1 MALFTFAEVRE
12 ACGGTFSP
20 SVDPEAV
27 IDIVSTDSR
36 KAQENMLF
44 FALEGER
51 FDAHDF
57 LEDAVRNGA
66 VLLCVSAKKANKIPF
81 GASALLVEDTLKAYQ
96 ALAAYHRNRF
106 PALKVI
112 ALTGSSGK
120 TSSKE
125 ILRSIFQHVYGKDH
139 VLATE
144 GNTNNQI
151 GVPQNLLKLN
161 EDHQV
166 AIIEMGTNHHG
177 EIEPLARIALPEA
190 ALIVSIGSCHLEF
203 LKDLNGVATEKS
215 HIFVPETVKTAVFPA
230 GCGGQSI
237 IEQTAAHVSEKV
249 RFSDAPGAELQ
260 MIYHGG
266 NIDGSSFELI
276 DHRSGDRVRVQW
288 NLPGRHQAMN
298 AAGAAGIALA
308 SGLTLE
314 QIAEGIRTVNLPG
327 LRMKKTEHGGALWLN
342 DAYNANP
349 DSMCAALGWLAE
361 FADPAHLV
369 LALGDMAE
377 IGKDSMRSH
386 IRVLTYAYETFPG
399 ARIAAVGFR
408 MTEALTAM
416 SMVVPKKITA
426 FPSAGEAVEGVRN
439 MVREGDLVFL
449 KGSRST
455 GLEILEPQE

>member
-27 IDIVSTDSR
+27 IDTVSTDSR
-36 KAQENMLF
+36 KTQENMLF

-190 ALIVSIGSCHLEF
+190 ALIVSIG
-203 LKDLNGVATEKS
+203 
-215 HIFVPETVKTAVFPA
+215 
-230 GCGGQSI
+230 
-237 IEQTAAHVSEKV
+237 
-249 RFSDAPGAELQ
+249 
-260 MIYHGG
+260 
-266 NIDGSSFELI
+266 
-276 DHRSGDRVRVQW
+276 
-288 NLPGRHQAMN
+288 
-298 AAGAAGIALA
+298 
-308 SGLTLE
+308 
-314 QIAEGIRTVNLPG
+314 
-327 LRMKKTEHGGALWLN
+327 
-342 DAYNANP
+342 
-349 DSMCAALGWLAE
+349 
-361 FADPAHLV
+361 
-369 LALGDMAE
+369 
-377 IGKDSMRSH
+377 
-386 IRVLTYAYETFPG
+386 
-399 ARIAAVGFR
+399 
-408 MTEALTAM
+408 
-416 SMVVPKKITA
+416 KITY
-426 FPSAGEAVEGVRN
+426 FCSGNSEDRCISCRLRRTEYY
-439 MVREGDLVFL
+439 
-449 KGSRST
+449 
-455 GLEILEPQE
+455 